1 MAEQMT
7 GVLSQNVIKQQI
19 REFLAMNFRYDG
31 ASFDLGDDTSLL
43 GSGTLDQ
50 TGVLELVLFVEEA
63 YGFDV
68 DEGDLTPENFDTVN
82 NVAAYVARRRAE
94 IESAEAQT
102 EA

>member
-7 GVLSQNVIKQQI
+7 GVLSQAEIKEQV
-19 REFLAMNFRYDG
+19 REFLAVNFRYDG

-68 DEGDLTPENFDTVN
+68 EESDLAPDNFDTVN
-82 NVAAYVARRRAE
+82 NVTAYVARRLADMAA
-94 IESAEAQT
+94 SKAQ
-102 EA
+102 

>member
-1 MAEQMT
+1 MAEQVT
-7 GVLSQNVIKQQI
+7 GMLSQAEIKEQI

-31 ASFDLGDDTSLL
+31 ASFDLGDDASLL

-68 DEGDLTPENFDTVN
+68 DEADLTPDNFDTVN
-82 NVAAYVARRRAE
+82 NVSAYVVQRRAQ
-94 IESAEAQT
+94 AEA
-102 EA
+102 ANAK

>member
-7 GVLSQNVIKQQI
+7 GVLSQAEIKEQI
-19 REFLAMNFRYDG
+19 REFLAVNFRYDG

-63 YGFDV
+63 YGFDA
-68 DEGDLTPENFDTVN
+68 DEADLTPENFDTVN
-82 NVAAYVARRRAE
+82 NITAYVAQRLAG
-94 IESAEAQT
+94 IASSEAQ
-102 EA
+102 

>member
-7 GVLSQNVIKQQI
+7 NVLSQDEIKGQI

-68 DEGDLTPENFDTVN
+68 DESDLAPENFDTVN
-82 NVAAYVARRRAE
+82 SVVAYVRQRLAQSRD
-94 IESAEAQT
+94 SAAP
-102 EA
+102 

>member
-7 GVLSQNVIKQQI
+7 GVLSQAEIKEQV
-19 REFLAMNFRYDG
+19 REFLAVNFRYDG

-68 DEGDLTPENFDTVN
+68 EESDLAPDNFDTVN
-82 NVAAYVARRRAE
+82 NVTAYVARRLAD
-94 IESAEAQT
+94 IVAAAAQ
-102 EA
+102 